1 MTSIVRPVGKLF
13 YSGQA
18 VPESGI
24 YRVTNGPVP
33 GQPPQNIT
41 FLRARQFPSYPDCH
55 DVTFELIHSDVSPSR
70 LRR

>member
-1 MTSIVRPVGKLF
+1 MTSTDGKLF

-18 VPESGI
+18 VPESGV

-33 GQPPQNIT
+33 GQPPHHVT
-41 FLRARQFPSYPDCH
+41 FIRARQFPTYPDCH
-55 DVTFELIHSDVSPSR
+55 DVTFELIYSDASPPR

>member
-1 MTSIVRPVGKLF
+1 MSEILEKLF
-13 YSGQA
+13 YPGQT

-41 FLRARQFPSYPDCH
+41 FLRTRRFPSYPDCQH
-55 DVTFELIHSDVSPSR
+55 VTFRLIYSDELPLAPQR
-70 LRR
+70 